1 MSAQS
6 LVNQG
11 FYGYQGW
18 GDQQAD
24 ADFAATGGAGKGSSN
39 SSNGSS
45 NGQLSA
51 PDLAK
56 LSLQASG
63 IIHPYY
69 VELAKQAKGN
79 FDEAIKL
86 MQGDYTA
93 GVKKAKEDNAL
104 AVKYGAGDLN
114 NALATLGLNFNK
126 ENEKQLDTLNSRGM
140 AVYQNNPDGTPNVV
154 QTPTFNP
161 SFDPNNPTSYNAGVS
176 GPNSNQANLGRGGYE
191 AEQARQDQQLRAE
204 ATMRAG
210 MKPIEAAGLSLK
222 QQTNPGAF
230 NPNDPLNKN
239 VDLSQTGS
247 LERNLAGSYQ
257 PAKTGY
263 LNTLQSQKAQE
274 NADINNI
281 AQTYGQT
288 QQKSIDANA
297 QNQLQKQYNT
307 DFVTSGLT

>member
-1 MSAQS
+1 MPPSNIFDIYHQ
-6 LVNQG
+6 
-11 FYGYQGW
+11 QGW
-18 GDQQAD
+18 NNDSAIQDDINAGGWKSKVPNGGD
-24 ADFAATGGAGKGSSN
+24 GSSG
-39 SSNGSS
+39 SN
-45 NGQLSA
+45 QLSA

-56 LSLQASG
+56 LSLQAAG

-114 NALATLGLNFNK
+114 NALSTLGLNFNT
-126 ENEKQLDTLNSRGM
+126 ENQKQTNDLNQRGI

-154 QTPTFNP
+154 TPGTFNP
-161 SFDPNNPTSYNAGVS
+161 SFNTTDYSFNQGVS
-176 GPNSNQANLGRGGYE
+176 GPNSNMANLGRGGYE
-191 AEQARQDQQLRAE
+191 AEQARQDQSLRAE

-210 MKPIEAAGLSLK
+210 MKPIEAAGLTLK
-222 QQTNPGAF
+222 QQTNPGTF
-230 NPNDPLNKN
+230 NPNDPLNPAT
-239 VDLSQTGS
+239 DLSQAGS
-247 LERNLAGSYQ
+247 LERGLAGNYQ
-257 PAKTGY
+257 PAKTSY
-263 LNTLQSQKAQE
+263 LNTLTSQKAQE

-288 QQKSIDANA
+288 QQKSIDTNA

-307 DFVTSGLT
+307 DFVQSGLT

>member
-6 LVNQG
+6 LINQG
-11 FYGYQGW
+11 FTGYQGW
-18 GDQQAD
+18 GDAQAD
-24 ADFAATGGAGKGSSN
+24 ADFAATGGAGKGSPN
-39 SSNGSS
+39 SPDGSS

-56 LSLQASG
+56 LSLQAAG
-63 IIHPYY
+63 IVHPYY
-69 VELAKQAKGN
+69 QQLAVQAKGN
-79 FDEAIKL
+79 FDEAVKL

-114 NALATLGLNFNK
+114 NALATLGLNFNT
-126 ENEKQLDTLNSRGM
+126 ENQKQIGDLNQRGA

-154 QTPTFNP
+154 TPGTFNP
-161 SFDPNNPTSYNAGVS
+161 SFDTNTYDTNAGVS
-176 GPNSNQANLGRGGYE
+176 GPNSNMANLGRGGYE

-204 ATMRAG
+204 AAMRAG
-210 MKPIEAAGLSLK
+210 MKPIEAAGLTLK
-222 QQTNPGAF
+222 QQTNPGTF
-230 NPNDPLNKN
+230 NPNDPLNPAT
-239 VDLSQTGS
+239 DLSQAGS
-247 LERNLAGSYQ
+247 LERGLAQSYQ
-257 PAKTGY
+257 PAKTSY
-263 LNTLQSQKAQE
+263 LNTLESQKSQE

-288 QQKSIDANA
+288 QQKSIDTNA

-307 DFVTSGLT
+307 DFVNSGLT